1 MRNTKIMKLVVAVVF
16 SENAGDR
23 SRIKFRDTSD
33 IKEAM
38 PSREEAADR
47 VIRNLDVSLC
57 WLAKENSCSNVT
69 EIQPIMISSND
80 ALYSMLVGELSL
92 KLISLTL

>member
-23 SRIKFRDTSD
+23 SRMKFRGTSD
-33 IKEAM
+33 IKDAI

-47 VIRNLDVSLC
+47 VVRNLDVNLC
-57 WLAKENSCSNVT
+57 WLAKENNCSNVT
-69 EIQPIMISSND
+69 KTQPIMISSNE
-80 ALYSMLVGELSL
+80 AL
-92 KLISLTL
+92 